1 MRPSSIFPCPFYR
14 FFLLPFKF
22 SNHWMDS
29 LWIAS
34 VMQECHFWK
43 VISTDRL
50 VSISAYR
57 IWLKLIDLI
66 CSESS
71 CIVKEPRRKETREK
85 KWKWKISY
93 RAKISVDVLISGS
106 RLEHV
111 EYQCMYPDTSGRQEK
126 QQWWGFY
133 FSRPPFFHL
142 SLLLSSR
149 SPSLISLPFALI
161 CMAMWQV
168 GFRTGSPAVAASS
181 IEPLA

>member
-1 MRPSSIFPCPFYR
+1 M
-14 FFLLPFKF
+14 
-22 SNHWMDS
+22 
-29 LWIAS
+29 
-34 VMQECHFWK
+34 
-43 VISTDRL
+43 ISTDRL

-57 IWLKLIDLI
+57 IWLDLIDLI

-71 CIVKEPRRKETREK
+71 CLVKEPRRKETK
-85 KWKWKISY
+85 KKKKNRKRKISY
-93 RAKISVDVLISGS
+93 RAKISVDVLSSGS
-106 RLEHV
+106 CLEHV
-111 EYQCMYPDTSGRQEK
+111 EPQCMYPDTSGRQEK

-133 FSRPPFFHL
+133 FSRSPFFHL

-168 GFRTGSPAVAASS
+168 GFRTGSPAVAASN